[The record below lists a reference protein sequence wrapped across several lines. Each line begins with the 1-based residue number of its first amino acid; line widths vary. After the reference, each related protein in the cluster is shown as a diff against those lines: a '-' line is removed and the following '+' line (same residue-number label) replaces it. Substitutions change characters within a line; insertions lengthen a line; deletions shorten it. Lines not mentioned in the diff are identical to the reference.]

1 MRSVFIFIK
10 YNERLMEDI
19 EKLTKEEK
27 EVIYRRTDPF
37 TIRKFTGEKMQILIE
52 LEKKYGKFTKSYSE
66 VEIEGPGEVE
76 EIITQIM
83 QQAGYIEYYTNNPFK
98 GEIDG

>member
-1 MRSVFIFIK
+1 MRSVFSFIK

-37 TIRKFTGEKMQILIE
+37 TIRKFTDEKMQILMD

-66 VEIEGPGEVE
+66 VEIEGPDEVE
-76 EIITQIM
+76 EIIFQAM

-98 GEIDG
+98 EK